1 MKKTR
6 PNRSEATRH
15 RIAEAALRVFARR
28 GYHEATMDD
37 IAAAS
42 RLSKGALYL
51 YFPSKQDLFLSLVDS
66 LADMLVRRMEA
77 AMAAA
82 GPSRRQKLRAAL
94 EAGFRLFQRHRAVV
108 RLIFLKLASLGPP
121 LDTKQA
127 EILDRITALIRREL
141 DAAVAEGNIAVED
154 TETVARM
161 WVGAIHAVL
170 IHWLHQRKPPP
181 LRQQFPTVYATLL
194 RSIGLGEVAE
204 VPRAESHPAVGQ

>member
-1 MKKTR
+1 MNVKKKTR
-6 PNRSEATRH
+6 PTRSETTRR
-15 RIAEAALRVFARR
+15 RIVDAALRVFARR

-51 YFPSKQDLFLSLVDS
+51 YFPSKQDLFLSLIDS

-77 AMAAA
+77 AMNAA

-94 EAGFRLFQRHRAVV
+94 EAGFRLFERHRPVV

-121 LDTKQA
+121 LDVKQA
-127 EILDRITALIRREL
+127 EIQDRIAALIQQEL
-141 DAAVAEGNIAVED
+141 DAAVAEGSLAVDD

-161 WVGAIHAVL
+161 WVGAIHAILVD
-170 IHWLHQRKPPP
+170 WLHQRKPLP
-181 LRQQFPTVYATLL
+181 LRQKFPTVYATLL
-194 RSIGLGEVAE
+194 RSIGLEE
-204 VPRAESHPAVGQ
+204 ISRPVGR

>member
-6 PNRSEATRH
+6 PVRQETTRH
-15 RIAEAALRVFARR
+15 RIVEAALRVFARR

-66 LADMLVRRMEA
+66 LAGMLIRRMEA

-94 EAGFRLFQRHRAVV
+94 EAGFRLFQRHRPIV

-121 LDTKQA
+121 LDAKQV
-127 EILDRITALIRREL
+127 EILDRIAALIRREL
-141 DAAVAEGNIAVED
+141 DGAVAEGSIAVED

-161 WVGAIHAVL
+161 WVGALHGVL
-170 IHWLHQRKPPP
+170 IHWLHQRKPAP
-181 LRQQFPTVYATLL
+181 LSRQFPTIYATLL
-194 RSIGLGEVAE
+194 RSIGLGEE
-204 VPRAESHPAVGQ
+204 DRRTVGPEGR

>member
-1 MKKTR
+1 MNVKKTPSAR
-6 PNRSEATRH
+6 PAATRR
-15 RIAEAALRVFARR
+15 RIVEAALRVFARR

-94 EAGFRLFQRHRAVV
+94 EAGFRLFQRHRPVV

-121 LDTKQA
+121 LDVKQV
-127 EILDRITALIRREL
+127 EILDRIAALIRREL
-141 DAAVAEGNIAVED
+141 DAAVAEGSLVLED

-161 WVGAIHAVL
+161 WVGALHAVL

-181 LRQQFPTVYATLL
+181 LRQYFPTVYATLL
-194 RSIGLGEVAE
+194 RSIGLEEEGGGREV
-204 VPRAESHPAVGQ
+204 GK